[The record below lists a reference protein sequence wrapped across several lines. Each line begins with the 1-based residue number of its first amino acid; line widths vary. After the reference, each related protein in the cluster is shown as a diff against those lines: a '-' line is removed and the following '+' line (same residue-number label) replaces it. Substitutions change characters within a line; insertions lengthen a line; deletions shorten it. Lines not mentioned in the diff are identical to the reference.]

1 MRPKMYSSV
10 VLEQSS
16 IWRWSKYRSNS
27 TILAYFWW
35 QHPNGAASRRRAE
48 RDNWCAG
55 GGDIVYAKT
64 RCNCR
69 KTLII
74 SVGTTS
80 TTRTRQFVAGAG
92 KTWFLM
98 RSLKIT
104 KQLNTF
110 FFLNSHRADIQ
121 NRVQNR
127 DFSENRRWGPYK
139 NHKNVTK
146 NRYARGNC
154 RKTLIFSVGTTST
167 TRTRQFVAG
176 AEKM

>member
-16 IWRWSKYRSNS
+16 IWRWSEYRSKS
-27 TILAYFWW
+27 TVLAYFLW

-48 RDNWCAG
+48 RDNLYAG

-64 RCNCR
+64 RCNCWN
-69 KTLII
+69 TLII
-74 SVGTTS
+74 SVETTS
-80 TTRTRQFVAGAG
+80 TTRTRQFKAGAG

-110 FFLNSHRADIQ
+110 FFCNSHRVDVQ

-127 DFSENRRWGPYK
+127 DFSENRRWGPCK
-139 NHKNVTK
+139 SFV
-146 NRYARGNC
+146 NR
-154 RKTLIFSVGTTST
+154 V
-167 TRTRQFVAG
+167 
-176 AEKM
+176 E